1 MNRNQILTEYDKMRQ
16 DISDSKDKYLED
28 IYKYIKT
35 YFSLDK
41 SLWDWKTF
49 YQGLEVLIFNSLTE
63 TYSITAAAV
72 KSIYGIQFK
81 DKIDRDTLEDL
92 TYSKDGK
99 TLEDRLKQHWDNAIN
114 RDTPTLYFYNRIVLI
129 MDTETLYASN
139 HIIHGKLKKYATH
152 VEVIGSPECDNEDGG
167 MCEYYV
173 FKGKMPIEEL
183 DELPPYHPDCEC
195 EVIYYIDKEKI

>member
-16 DISDSKDKYLED
+16 DISESKDKYLED
-28 IYKYIKT
+28 IFKYIKA

-41 SLWDWKTF
+41 SLWNWETF
-49 YQGLEVLIFNSLTE
+49 YQGLEDLIFNSLTE

-81 DKIDRDTLEDL
+81 DKIDRDTLKDL

-99 TLEDRLKQHWDNAIN
+99 TLEDRFKKHWDNAIS
-114 RDTPTLYFYNRIVLI
+114 RDNPALYFYNRAVLI

-139 HIIHGKLKKYATH
+139 HVIHGKLKKYATH

-173 FKGKMPIEEL
+173 SKGKMPIEEL

-195 EVIYYIDKEKI
+195 EVIYYIDEEKI

>member
-1 MNRNQILTEYDKMRQ
+1 MNRNQILTEYDKMRY

-41 SLWDWKTF
+41 SLWDWKTL

-99 TLEDRLKQHWDNAIN
+99 TLEDRLK
-114 RDTPTLYFYNRIVLI
+114 
-129 MDTETLYASN
+129 
-139 HIIHGKLKKYATH
+139 
-152 VEVIGSPECDNEDGG
+152 
-167 MCEYYV
+167 
-173 FKGKMPIEEL
+173 
-183 DELPPYHPDCEC
+183 
-195 EVIYYIDKEKI
+195 